1 MPGVPDS
8 RAAARSVKIVAIIL
22 GSIVLVAVVTAIL
35 LLVVFSPSIKV
46 SPSDG
51 QSEIDP
57 ASQSLEIGTAM
68 WGASIATVMV
78 KEEKVAA
85 DGTRQDSRV
94 LDGVVRDGDF
104 VLADGSNP
112 LAPDAQYTVTVTGT
126 VKEIG
131 LSGIK
136 STPVEE
142 VHTFTTITTPMPLIA
157 EGGMVVNYGQDAF
170 LEWNTPIESF
180 EYKLEGI
187 ESTAVIEGGS
197 GTTVRIALASFA
209 QGQSY
214 PMTISAATS
223 TNGRQLQQPLVTT
236 LNTTTALTVQME
248 PGEGVTSASVD
259 SHPTLVFSE
268 PVSNPEDIDKILT
281 VDPQVEGGINWLEP
295 NRVEF
300 VPAAP
305 WEHLTDVTVSVK
317 GGPDGLRGIGGGY
330 IESGMIGTFTTAP
343 LKMIDVDVSAQ
354 TLTLYENGVAT
365 ESFLASTGLAGTA
378 TPLGDY
384 TIYAK
389 ITKTDMRGEGYF
401 APDVP
406 WVLVFMGDYTIH
418 GNYWATAF
426 GQRSSH
432 GCVGLP
438 VETAKY
444 VFDWTPLGTPVRIH
458 E

>member
-1 MPGVPDS
+1 MPDS
-8 RAAARSVKIVAIIL
+8 RAAARSLKKVAIII
-22 GSIVLVAVVTAIL
+22 GSLALVAVVAAVL
-35 LLVVFSPSIKV
+35 LLVVFPPSIKV

-51 QSEIDP
+51 QSDVDP
-57 ASQSLEIGTAM
+57 AKQSLEIGTAM

-85 DGTRQDSRV
+85 DGTRYDSRV
-94 LDGVVRDGDF
+94 LDGVVQDGDF
-104 VLADGSNP
+104 ILADGSNP
-112 LAPDAQYTVTVTGT
+112 LVPDAQYTVMVTGT

-131 LSGIK
+131 LAGIR

-142 VHTFTTITTPMPLIA
+142 VHTFTTITTPMPLIG
-157 EGGMVVNYGQDAF
+157 EGGMVVNYGQDAI

-180 EYKLEGI
+180 DYKLDGI
-187 ESTAVIEGGS
+187 ESTAVIEGGT
-197 GTTVRIALASFA
+197 GTTVRITLASFA

-214 PMTISAATS
+214 PITISAAQS
-223 TNGRQLQQPLVTT
+223 TNGRELQQPLVTT
-236 LNTTTALTVQME
+236 LNTTVALTVLME
-248 PGEGVTSASVD
+248 PGEGVTNASVE

-268 PVSNPEDIDKILT
+268 PVSNPEDIDKVLT
-281 VDPQVEGGINWLEP
+281 VDPQVEGSINWLEP

-343 LKMIDVDVSAQ
+343 LKMIDVDISDQ

-365 ESFLASTGLAGTA
+365 ETFLASTGLAGTA

-389 ITKTDMRGEGYF
+389 ITKTDMRGEDYF

-426 GQRSSH
+426 GRPSSH

-438 VETAKY
+438 VDTAKY
-444 VFDWTPLGTPVRIH
+444 VFDWTPLGTPVHIH